1 MTDATTLKTASE
13 AFAEQRV
20 DDFVA
25 LARHQ
30 LTDLIEADQWDD
42 DIWDISESI
51 IQKGKPRAA
60 SRLYFY
66 QFGTLKGS
74 GEKAT
79 GSPLEPGIRD
89 FAKAFIRYTQS
100 ASPMKLAA
108 IKGRLAALSHI
119 EAAFRELGSHPE
131 IHLLSPDVLNR
142 AVHIA
147 IRAGCAPM
155 VKYQRGSFIEKVYDL
170 CSRQNLLATPFQW
183 RHGIKKP
190 PEPGERIGVEFEQ
203 RRSDSLPSR
212 RALEALAHIYR
223 NPSNLRDEL
232 LSAVCL
238 ICICSP
244 WRGSEVLQLRID
256 CKVQEMRREGSVNV
270 PAFGL
275 RAFPGKGNQPQV
287 KWIPDVAAEAVR
299 LAIER
304 LASSCKE
311 ARAIASWYVAHPN
324 KMYLPNDLANLRDHE
339 WLSLGQLGLIVG
351 QQDPNAWAKR
361 RGLRGRSASD
371 GKLQFCFSDVEQ
383 AVLEMLPRDFPNQN
397 GLPGHAYSEA
407 LILVRKEA
415 LRANTGAGSRVM
427 FEPIDINQFNKW
439 LSGQKD
445 RPAVFERYGFTEKDG
460 RPISITTHS
469 FRHWNNNLGHRA
481 GLSHEDLALWSGRD
495 PAQNKYYDHQNAAEF
510 MDDLLELALKAGGV
524 GPIFEAADN
533 LPDMTLISREEYL
546 REQIGSSH
554 ATEVGACFHDYALQ
568 PCQNHGDC
576 LTCEENGF
584 VKGDTKHRDRIAG
597 MLQITELQLADAQ
610 AGMTDGDYGA
620 DLWVQEHQRK
630 ADRMRQIVA
639 KHDDNAILDGV
650 IVTLP
655 AGRNDSQIEQALR
668 LRTERRRLRRR

>member
-1 MTDATTLKTASE
+1 MSDATNLKTA
-13 AFAEQRV
+13 AEVTAERRV
-20 DDFVA
+20 DDFIA
-25 LARHQ
+25 LARQQ
-30 LTDLIEADQWDD
+30 LTNLIGADQWDD
-42 DIWDISESI
+42 DIWDISGSI

-60 SRLYFY
+60 SRLHFY
-66 QFGTLKGS
+66 KFGTLQGS
-74 GEKAT
+74 GETAT
-79 GSPLEPGIRD
+79 GSRLEPGIRE

-100 ASPMKLAA
+100 ASPMKLPA

-119 EAAFRELGSHPE
+119 EAAFTELGSDPA

-142 AVHIA
+142 AVDIA
-147 IRAGCAPM
+147 IRGGCAPM
-155 VKYQRGSFIEKVYDL
+155 VKYQRGSFIEKVYVL
-170 CSRQNLLATPFQW
+170 CSQQNLLSTPFQW

-212 RALEALAHIYR
+212 RALEALAHVYR
-223 NPSNLRDEL
+223 NPKNLRDEL
-232 LSAVCL
+232 LSAICL

-244 WRGSEVLQLRID
+244 WRGSEVLQLRLD
-256 CKVQEMRREGSVNV
+256 CEVQEMRREGSGNV

-287 KWIPDVAAEAVR
+287 KWIPDVAAGAVR
-299 LAIER
+299 QAIER
-304 LASSCKE
+304 LARTCKD
-311 ARAIASWYVAHPN
+311 ARDIASWYVAHLG
-324 KMYLPNDLANLRDHE
+324 KMYLPSDLAQLRDQE
-339 WLSLGQLGLIVG
+339 WLSGAELGSIIG
-351 QQDPNAWAKR
+351 QQQPDAWAKR
-361 RGLRGRSASD
+361 QGLRGRRTAG
-371 GKLQFCFSDVEQ
+371 GKWQYRFSDVEKV
-383 AVLEMLPRDFPNQN
+383 VLEMLPRDFPNQN
-397 GLPGHAYSEA
+397 GLPSHLYSEA

-415 LRANTGAGSRVM
+415 LRANAGAGSRVM
-427 FEPIDINQFNKW
+427 FEPIDINQFNNW
-439 LSGQKD
+439 LSGTSG
-445 RPAVFERYGFTEKDG
+445 RPAVFERYGFTEEDG
-460 RPISITTHS
+460 SRISITTHS

-481 GLSHEDLALWSGRD
+481 GLSQEDLALWSGRD

-533 LPDMTLISREEYL
+533 LPDMTIISRDEFL

-584 VKGDTKHRDRIAG
+584 VKGDAKHRERIAG
-597 MLQITELQLADAQ
+597 MLQIAELQLADARS
-610 AGMTDGDYGA
+610 GMSDGDYGA

-630 ADRMRQIVA
+630 AERLRLILA
-639 KHDDNAILDGV
+639 KHDDDAIADGL

-655 AGRNDSQIEQALR
+655 AGRSDSQIEQALR
-668 LRTERRRLRRR
+668 LRDERQRPRRR